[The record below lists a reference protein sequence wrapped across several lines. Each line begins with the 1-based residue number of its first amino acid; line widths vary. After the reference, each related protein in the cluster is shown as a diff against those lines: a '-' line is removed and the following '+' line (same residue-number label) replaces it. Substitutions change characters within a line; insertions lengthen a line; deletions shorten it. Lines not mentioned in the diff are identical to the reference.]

1 MKKIKRILTIGLSV
15 LLMICMSIGLIGCN
29 LSDKDSYLTVI
40 EKNWKFV
47 IPKQANCKQVYVEQ
61 VSNIMGDGN
70 RYHIFTYEEETYIV
84 NMCEWQNYQEIYEQI
99 CETWLTRLEVPSEK
113 RPIYEICKFY
123 QQGGDGEG
131 LIICW
136 NEENDTLYVCE
147 SFM

>member
-1 MKKIKRILTIGLSV
+1 MKKMKKLLTIGLAV
-15 LLMICMSIGLIGCN
+15 LFMLCMGISLFGCN
-29 LSDKDSYLTVI
+29 VSNKDSYLTVI

-47 IPKQANCKQVYVEQ
+47 IPKQANCKQIYVEQ